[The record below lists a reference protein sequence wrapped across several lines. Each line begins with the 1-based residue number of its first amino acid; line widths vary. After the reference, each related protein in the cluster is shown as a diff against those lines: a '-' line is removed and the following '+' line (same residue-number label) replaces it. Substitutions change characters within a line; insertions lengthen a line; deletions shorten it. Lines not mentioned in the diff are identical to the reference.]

1 MTPKEQKESV
11 FGLKKEEEG
20 EEGGEEEGE
29 RKRGE
34 KEKNS
39 FTKHVFIN
47 GFLDSVLSEVCKKER
62 KKNKSGRLDFY
73 IIKYITTWEYY
84 PFKGN
89 CIYLPHMEFSFMPFP
104 KLRTF

>member
-1 MTPKEQKESV
+1 MIPREQKESV
-11 FGLKKEEEG
+11 FGLEKEEEEDG
-20 EEGGEEEGE
+20 KEEGEEEGE

-62 KKNKSGRLDFY
+62 KRKTNREELIFILSSISQPGN
-73 IIKYITTWEYY
+73 IILLSETVSTFPTWN
-84 PFKGN
+84 FHL
-89 CIYLPHMEFSFMPFP
+89 CLFP
-104 KLRTF
+104 S

>member
-62 KKNKSGRLDFY
+62 KKTNQEDLIFILSSISQPGN
-73 IIKYITTWEYY
+73 IIPLREIVSTFPTWN
-84 PFKGN
+84 FHL
-89 CIYLPHMEFSFMPFP
+89 CLFP
-104 KLRTF
+104 S